1 VQGLRFRHVA
11 FAAGLA
17 IAAAFAAP
25 ALAQQEPIKLGDVQ
39 AYSAIPQ
46 GTEPYKKGW
55 QMALD
60 EVNEAGG
67 VLGRKIEV
75 VSRDDA
81 GKPDV
86 ATRMAEELV
95 SNEKVAMLF
104 GGFLSNEGLALADFA
119 ARNKV
124 FYLASEP
131 LTDAIVWDKGNPY
144 TFRLRPS
151 TYMQA
156 MMLVDAAAKLPAKR
170 WATVAPNYE
179 YGQSAVG
186 DFLELLKQK
195 RPDIE
200 VVEQQW
206 PTLGKIDAGAVVQA
220 LDAAKPDAIY
230 NVTFGGDLARFVREG
245 TLRGLFEKR
254 SVVSLLTGEPEYLDP
269 LKDEAP
275 TGWIVTGYPW
285 YAIKT
290 PEHEKFLAAY
300 QKRYNDYP
308 RISSVVGYNTL
319 MAAVAIIKKAGSTD
333 TDKMIA
339 AAKGVSFDSP
349 FGEITFRAIDHQS
362 TMGAFVGTTAVK
374 DGKGIMVD
382 FHYDDGKDFQPSD
395 AFVKSKRPASAD

>member
-1 VQGLRFRHVA
+1 MGLRYKF
-11 FAAGLA
+11 FAAAVALA
-17 IAAAFAAP
+17 VATGIALPSA
-25 ALAQQEPIKLGDVQ
+25 AQQEPIKLGDIQ

-67 VLGRKIEV
+67 VLGRKIEI
-75 VSRDDA
+75 VSRDDT

-95 SNEKVAMLF
+95 SNEKVVMLF

-131 LTDAIVWDKGNPY
+131 LTDAIVWEKGNPY

-179 YGQSAVG
+179 YGQSAVA
-186 DFLELLKQK
+186 DFIELLKKK

-245 TLRGLFEKR
+245 TLRGLFDKR

-275 TGWIVTGYPW
+275 IGWIVTGYPW
-285 YAIKT
+285 YDIKT
-290 PEHEKFLAAY
+290 PAHEKFLAAY

-319 MAAVAIIKKAGSTD
+319 LAAVAIIKKAGSTD

-349 FGEITFRAIDHQS
+349 FGPITFRAIDHQS

-374 DGKGIMVD
+374 DGKGVMVD

-395 AFVKSKRPASAD
+395 DFVKSKRPASAD

>member
-1 VQGLRFRHVA
+1 
-11 FAAGLA
+11 
-17 IAAAFAAP
+17 
-25 ALAQQEPIKLGDVQ
+25 
-39 AYSAIPQ
+39 
-46 GTEPYKKGW
+46 
-55 QMALD
+55 
-60 EVNEAGG
+60 
-67 VLGRKIEV
+67 
-75 VSRDDA
+75 
-81 GKPDV
+81 
-86 ATRMAEELV
+86 
-95 SNEKVAMLF
+95 
-104 GGFLSNEGLALADFA
+104 
-119 ARNKV
+119 
-124 FYLASEP
+124 
-131 LTDAIVWDKGNPY
+131 
-144 TFRLRPS
+144 
-151 TYMQA
+151 
-156 MMLVDAAAKLPAKR
+156 
-170 WATVAPNYE
+170 
-179 YGQSAVG
+179 
-186 DFLELLKQK
+186 
-195 RPDIE
+195 
-200 VVEQQW
+200 
-206 PTLGKIDAGAVVQA
+206 
-220 LDAAKPDAIY
+220 
-230 NVTFGGDLARFVREG
+230 VREG
-245 TLRGLFEKR
+245 TLRGLFVKR

>member
-1 VQGLRFRHVA
+1 MQGRHFRYLALAVGVA
-11 FAAGLA
+11 VAAG
-17 IAAAFAAP
+17 FAGP
-25 ALAQQEPIKLGDVQ
+25 ASAQQEPIRLGDVQ

-75 VSRDDA
+75 VSRDDT

-95 SNEKVAMLF
+95 TNEKVVMLF
-104 GGFLSNEGLALADFA
+104 GGFLSNEGLAIADFA

-156 MMLVDAAAKLPAKR
+156 KMLVEQAAKLPAKR

-179 YGQSAVG
+179 YGQSAVS

-206 PTLGKIDAGAVVQA
+206 PALNKIDAGAVVQA

-230 NVTFGGDLARFVREG
+230 NVTFGADLARFVREG
-245 TLRGLFEKR
+245 TVRGLFEKR
-254 SVVSLLTGEPEYLDP
+254 SVVSLLTGEPEYIDP

-285 YAIKT
+285 YDIKT
-290 PEHEKFLAAY
+290 PEHAKFLADY
-300 QKRYNDYP
+300 QKRYSDYP

-319 MAAVAIIKKAGSTD
+319 KAAVAIIQKAGSTD
-333 TDKMIA
+333 ADKMVA
-339 AAKGVSFDSP
+339 AAKDVSFDSP
-349 FGEITFRAIDHQS
+349 FGKITFRAIDHQS

-374 DGKGIMVD
+374 DGKGVMVETR
-382 FHYDDGKDFQPSD
+382 YDDGKDFQPTD
-395 AFVKSKRPASAD
+395 DFVHAKRPASAD